1 MVFNEAFP
9 YLPACQATSISVRNL
24 ENPTLLQPQTHY
36 WPFVISHFG
45 MTKGTEAVKTTLLS
59 SRVTYQGR
67 PLKPFE
73 DEKMRWAG
81 ILYFNPASK
90 QFP

>member
-1 MVFNEAFP
+1 
-9 YLPACQATSISVRNL
+9 
-24 ENPTLLQPQTHY
+24 
-36 WPFVISHFG
+36 